1 MKSQLELSIE
11 FPTEKDRNYDLG
23 GRSFYFFDFDD
34 NVAHL
39 STPIVIFHKKTRE
52 EKLLSS
58 GEFAKHSKF
67 VGKSGPFVDYMID
80 GKDEIKGSFRYFRD
94 KDFGFLDKLF
104 GRKQSFVHDM
114 MQALSQPDYI
124 WKAPSWSFFYYAVVN
139 KRPLSI
145 ITARGHKPE
154 TIKMGLQCMVNEG
167 HIPHLPNFLSI
178 FPVSNVGVRKE
189 LGDHDFK
196 LNVAELKR
204 RAIRQSVEAAIKS
217 YGFSPHHR
225 FGMSDDDGHNVELI
239 TQEMMTLKK
248 DYPEMSFFVIQ
259 TYPDR
264 CVKREVLAHGT
275 EDKNEWAVGQ
285 NTNAHETQ
293 LALFSDL

>member
-1 MKSQLELSIE
+1 M
-11 FPTEKDRNYDLG
+11 G

-39 STPIVIFHKKTRE
+39 STPIVIFHKKTGE

-67 VGKSGPFVDYMID
+67 VGKSGTYVDYMIN

-94 KDFGFLDKLF
+94 KDFGFVDRLMGK
-104 GRKQSFVHDM
+104 KQSFIHDVM
-114 MQALSQPDYI
+114 NAISQPDYI
-124 WKAPSWSFFYYAVVN
+124 WKAPSWNFFYYAVVN
-139 KRPLSI
+139 KRPLSV
-145 ITARGHKPE
+145 ITARGHQPE
-154 TIKMGLQCMVNEG
+154 TIKAGLQCLVKEG
-167 HIPHLPNFLSI
+167 HIPYLPNFLSI
-178 FPVSNVGVRKE
+178 FPVSNIQVKKE
-189 LGDHDFK
+189 LGDPEFK

-204 RAIRQSVEAAIKS
+204 RAIRVSVETALKR
-217 YGFSPHHR
+217 YGHSPHHR
-225 FGMSDDDGHNVELI
+225 FGMSDDDAHNVELI
-239 TQEMMTLKK
+239 TQEMMSLKR

-275 EDKNEWAVGQ
+275 EDKNEWALS
-285 NTNAHETQ
+285 TSETQ
-293 LALFSDL
+293 LGLFSDL